1 VRYLGGAAVRRA
13 ILAKE
18 EADENGRRASV
29 VTRSVAAL
37 PRVLGMRIG
46 TR

>member
-1 VRYLGGAAVRRA
+1 VRYLGGAAVRHA
-13 ILAKE
+13 ILAAE
-18 EADENGRRASV
+18 EADEDGRRASGLI
-29 VTRSVAAL
+29 RAVAAL